1 MSADAR
7 TLSADARPRKP
18 VMTAIADARRYC
30 ADARPRKRGV
40 ATIADA
46 IGMRRFAFW
55 LDALR
60 HRQGKSAHS
69 PSGLVAPPRHERA
82 SSRHTKRHE
91 SSVPLILSDFRLGL
105 HSNAYSNF
113 NSHSNLY
120 TCATTPQFDKGRA
133 SAPRSFRA
141 ISCRPLGPLSCLAQ
155 GDNPK
160 DEAEPLPWP
169 GRMPRATRRRIGFKM
184 RSICRLRKFS
194 WSRVSAVPSRVSANS
209 ASAPTTVHQEYGNAT
224 NEILRL

>member
-1 MSADAR
+1 MSSN
-7 TLSADARPRKP
+7 L
-18 VMTAIADARRYC
+18 IYG

-46 IGMRRFAFW
+46 IGMRRFAFR

-82 SSRHTKRHE
+82 PSRHTKRHE
-91 SSVPLILSDFRLGL
+91 ITSCPIPATFP
-105 HSNAYSNF
+105 HSAEYADWLMSI
-113 NSHSNLY
+113 Y
-120 TCATTPQFDKGRA
+120 CP
-133 SAPRSFRA
+133 PRSFRA

-160 DEAEPLPWP
+160 DDAEPLPWP
-169 GRMPRATRRRIGFKM
+169 GRMPRATRRRLGFKM

-194 WSRVSAVPSRVSANS
+194 WSRVSANN
-209 ASAPTTVHQEYGNAT
+209 HN
-224 NEILRL
+224 